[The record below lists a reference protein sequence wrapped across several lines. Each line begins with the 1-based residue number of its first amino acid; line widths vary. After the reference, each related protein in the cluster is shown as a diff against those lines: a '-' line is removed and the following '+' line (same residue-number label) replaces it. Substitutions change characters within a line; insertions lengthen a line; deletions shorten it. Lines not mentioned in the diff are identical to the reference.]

1 MLKVNQNF
9 IKVLP
14 ELPEVETV
22 KRGLEKKL
30 KNFIIRDIE
39 ILRSSTIAF
48 PKDNK
53 EFIEGVTH
61 SKIGKWQRRGKYLI
75 ANLEK
80 YSKDAKK
87 RNNPYY
93 KDNGYL
99 IIHLRMTGYF
109 NWLNNK
115 KTPCKHTRVRFF
127 DENNHELRFVDVRSF
142 GQIWWVKHGLNPK
155 EIINGL
161 GSLGPEP
168 LEKDFNLKYLNKE
181 ISKRTKPIKS
191 VLLDQRII
199 AGIGNIYADES
210 LYEAGILPFREA
222 KTINND
228 ELIRLKESIIKVLE
242 KSIGSGGTTFSDF
255 RNIEGANGDY
265 SMQANVYRRAGEKC
279 KKCNNLI
286 LRMKLSGRSTHW
298 CNFCQK

>member
-1 MLKVNQNF
+1 
-9 IKVLP
+9 LP

-22 KRGLEKKL
+22 RRGLEKKL
-30 KNFIIRDIE
+30 NNFIIEKIE

-48 PKDNK
+48 PKNNE
-53 EFIEGVTH
+53 EFKEGVTF

-80 YSKDAKK
+80 NSESSKK
-87 RNNPYY
+87 NNSPSF

-109 NWLNNK
+109 NWI
-115 KTPCKHTRVRFF
+115 KTIKPPCKHTRVRFF
-127 DENNHELRFVDVRSF
+127 DKNKNELRFIDVRSF
-142 GQIWWVKHGLNPK
+142 GQIWWIKKGLNPK

-168 LEKDFNLKYLNKE
+168 FEKDFNLEYLQKE
-181 ISKRTKPIKS
+181 FSKRTKSVKS
-191 VLLDQRII
+191 TLLDQKII

-210 LYEAGILPFREA
+210 LYEAEISPFREA
-222 KTINND
+222 RSINNQ
-228 ELIRLKESIIKVLE
+228 ELRILRDSIIKVL
-242 KSIGSGGTTFSDF
+242 KISIGSGGTTFSDF
-255 RNIEGANGDY
+255 RNIEGTNGDY
-265 SMQANVYRRAGEKC
+265 SMQANVYGRAGEKC
-279 KKCNNLI
+279 KRCNNLI
-286 LRMKLSGRSTHW
+286 QRQKLSGRGTHW

>member
-1 MLKVNQNF
+1 M
-9 IKVLP
+9 P

-30 KNFIIRDIE
+30 KDYIIEDIE

-48 PKDNK
+48 PLDNID
-53 EFIEGVTH
+53 FIKGVIY
-61 SKIGKWQRRGKYLI
+61 SKVGKWRRRGKYLI
-75 ANLEK
+75 AHLEK
-80 YSKDAKK
+80 YSKDQKK
-87 RNNPYY
+87 NINHSY

-109 NWLNNK
+109 NWLK
-115 KTPCKHTRVRFF
+115 KIKPPCKHTRVRFF
-127 DENNHELRFVDVRSF
+127 DKNKCELRFVDVRSF
-142 GQIWWVKHGLNPK
+142 GQIWWVKEGLNPEEVIK
-155 EIINGL
+155 GL

-168 LEKDFNLKYLNKE
+168 LEKNFNLKYLQKE
-181 ISKRTKPIKS
+181 FSKRTKAIKS
-191 VLLDQRII
+191 VLLDQKII

-210 LYEAGILPFREA
+210 LFEAEISPFREA
-222 KTINND
+222 KTISHE
-228 ELIRLKESIIKVLE
+228 ELIRLKKSIIKVLE

-255 RNIEGANGDY
+255 RNIEGNNGDY

-286 LRMKLSGRSTHW
+286 QRKKLSGRSTHW

>member
-1 MLKVNQNF
+1 M
-9 IKVLP
+9 P

-22 KRGLEKKL
+22 RRGLEKKL
-30 KNFIIRDIE
+30 KNFIIEDIK

-48 PKDNK
+48 PKDK
-53 EFIEGVTH
+53 VEFIRGVNN
-61 SKIGKWQRRGKYLI
+61 SKVGKWQRRGKYLI
-75 ANLEK
+75 ANLKK
-80 YSKDAKK
+80 YSESPKNKI
-87 RNNPYY
+87 NPSY

-109 NWLNNK
+109 NWITT
-115 KTPCKHTRVRFF
+115 KTPPCKHTRVRFF
-127 DENNHELRFVDVRSF
+127 DKNNSELRFVDVRSF

-155 EIINGL
+155 EVINGL

-168 LEKDFNLKYLNKE
+168 LEKDFNLKYLHKE
-181 ISKRTKPIKS
+181 LSKRTKPIKS
-191 VLLDQRII
+191 VLLDQKII

-228 ELIRLKESIIKVLE
+228 ELIRLKDSIIKVLE

-255 RNIEGANGDY
+255 RNIEGINGDY
-265 SMQANVYRRAGEKC
+265 SRQANVYRRAIE
-279 KKCNNLI
+279 
-286 LRMKLSGRSTHW
+286 
-298 CNFCQK
+298 

>member
-1 MLKVNQNF
+1 M
-9 IKVLP
+9 P

-30 KNFIIRDIE
+30 KDFVIEEIE

-48 PKDNK
+48 PKDNI
-53 EFIEGVTH
+53 EFLKGVTK
-61 SKIGKWQRRGKYLI
+61 SKVGKWQRRGKYLI

-80 YSKDAKK
+80 YSKSRKK
-87 RNNPYY
+87 NFNPNNIN
-93 KDNGYL
+93 NGYL

-109 NWLNNK
+109 NWL
-115 KTPCKHTRVRFF
+115 KTIKPPCKHTRVRFF
-127 DENNHELRFVDVRSF
+127 DKNKNELRFVDVRSF
-142 GQIWWVKHGLNPK
+142 GQIWWIQKGLNPK

-168 LEKDFNLKYLNKE
+168 LGKDFNFKYLRKE
-181 ISKRTKPIKS
+181 FSKRTKTIKS
-191 VLLDQRII
+191 VLLDQTII

-210 LYEAGILPFREA
+210 LYEAKISPFREA
-222 KTINND
+222 KSIND
-228 ELIRLKESIIKVLE
+228 EELITLKDSIIKVLK

-255 RNIEGANGDY
+255 RNIEGNNGDY
-265 SMQANVYRRAGEKC
+265 SMQANVYRRTGEKC
-279 KKCNNLI
+279 KICNNLI
-286 LRMKLSGRSTHW
+286 QRKKLSGRSTHW

>member
-1 MLKVNQNF
+1 M
-9 IKVLP
+9 P

-22 KRGLEKKL
+22 KKGLEKKL
-30 KNFIIRDIE
+30 KNFFIEDIE

-48 PKDNK
+48 PKDNL
-53 EFIEGVTH
+53 EFIEGVIH
-61 SKIGKWQRRGKYLI
+61 SKIGKWNRRGKYLI

-80 YSKDAKK
+80 HSKSLKK
-87 RNNPYY
+87 NSFSSY
-93 KDNGYL
+93 KNNGYL

-109 NWLNNK
+109 NWI
-115 KTPCKHTRVRFF
+115 KTLTPPCKHTRVRFF
-127 DENNHELRFVDVRSF
+127 DKNNFELRFVDVRSF
-142 GQIWWVKHGLNPK
+142 GQIWWIKDGLNPK
-155 EIINGL
+155 EIIYGL

-168 LEKDFNLKYLNKE
+168 LEEDFNLKYLKKE
-181 ISKRTKPIKS
+181 FSRRTKSIKS
-191 VLLDQRII
+191 VLLDQKII

-210 LYEAGILPFREA
+210 LYEAGILPFRKA
-222 KTINND
+222 NTINNE
-228 ELIRLKESIIKVLE
+228 ELIKLKDSIIKVLQ

-265 SMQANVYRRAGEKC
+265 SMQANVYRRGGEKC

-286 LRMKLSGRSTHW
+286 QRKKLSGRSTHW